1 MFFIFFLVVG
11 DDVFV
16 VGLFLLELLLE
27 FGLEFEDYFVTLLL
41 TLEVAGGVF
50 CQFLV
55 VVFLFV
61 LFCSGLVLKR
71 GF

>member
-27 FGLEFEDYFVTLLL
+27 FGLELEDYFVTLLL
-41 TLEVAGGVF
+41 ALEVAGGVF

-61 LFCSGLVLKR
+61 LFCS
-71 GF
+71 

>member
-41 TLEVAGGVF
+41 ALEVAGGVF

-61 LFCSGLVLKR
+61 LFCSWLVLKR